1 MCQVCHGLFIRYIPK
16 FHPILLAKMWVLF
29 PAQGLYST
37 LTKEVSEKAFLSM
50 PYLCNPAY

>member
-29 PAQGLYST
+29 PAQGLCST